1 MIEIGNKKTSKW
13 EKHNKEGNEVMQMK
27 KKIKSEKAS
36 MAVYVAVVL
45 TGILFILVAIH
56 TTTVSV
62 RKSQL
67 QTNLKIKESYEL
79 DNTRI
84 DEIYNKLYS
93 KLP

>member
-1 MIEIGNKKTSKW
+1 
-13 EKHNKEGNEVMQMK
+13 MQMR
-27 KKIKSEKAS
+27 KKIKEQQAS

-56 TTTVSV
+56 TTTIGV
-62 RKSQL
+62 RKAQL
-67 QTNLKIKESYEL
+67 QTNLKIKESYEM
-79 DNTRI
+79 DNTKI